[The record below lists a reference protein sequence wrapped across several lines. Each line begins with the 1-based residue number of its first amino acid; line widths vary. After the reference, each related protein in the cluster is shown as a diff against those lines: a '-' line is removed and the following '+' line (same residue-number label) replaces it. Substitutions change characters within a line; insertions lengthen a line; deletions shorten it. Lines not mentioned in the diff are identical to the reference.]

1 MFENLKNTLDAQKA
15 LPGIYLF
22 KFIAPED
29 KHAEVASLFNQGE
42 VISRTSKTGKYV
54 SLTAKVFMVSSQD
67 VINIL
72 STAATIPGVI
82 SL

>member
-1 MFENLKNTLDAQKA
+1 MFDNLKNTLDAQKT

-29 KHAEVASLFNQGE
+29 RHEEVASLFDE
-42 VISRTSKTGKYV
+42 ADVVRRASKTGKYV
-54 SLTAKVFMVSSQD
+54 SLTAKVFMESSQD
-67 VINIL
+67 VVNIL
-72 STAATIPGVI
+72 AAAATIPGVI